1 MVKNQERR
9 RAQLAGRCYALKAG
23 ANARISCGYAAQH
36 KPAPPCMEVAQPS
49 SFLNAQ
55 TIDTISQSTPL
66 AVSKAAL
73 DKDEKNIGI
82 LFAMLWIT
90 HLD

>member
-1 MVKNQERR
+1 
-9 RAQLAGRCYALKAG
+9 
-23 ANARISCGYAAQH
+23 
-36 KPAPPCMEVAQPS
+36 MEVAQPS